1 MNHRQAYLRYYF
13 EAIKSQ
19 EYALLKFIHGSVA
32 EIPESSDVDMLIG
45 ADQRRLFLDIIGKGP
60 DIKRI
65 HLAKKSFATYVSLL
79 FNDGS
84 YLEIDLIFRFDRK
97 GTIYLQ
103 ANEILDHANESADG
117 LKIASHRHNFEYVLL
132 FYLING
138 ADVPERYRAY
148 FSTFSFEQRA
158 EIFAHITGKYK
169 VNINVLD
176 ELYEVNSRFTKKIL
190 GYVNGHGSNKAFH
203 YLYNKA
209 RYVTDVVNDFMH
221 QRGITVTFSGV
232 DGAGK
237 STIIEEVRQ
246 TLQKKYRQKIVV
258 LRHRPSLLPILSS
271 VVHGKSEAEKRTR
284 ENLPRQGKNKSV
296 LSSLIRFTYYYLDYL
311 VGQYYIYFRYTL
323 RGYTV
328 LYDRYYF
335 DFIIDS
341 RRSNIVL
348 PKGFMKWCYHFIFKP
363 QVNVFLFASP
373 EIIRSRKQELSQE
386 DITSLTSE
394 YTQLFNE
401 LGKSGSKQQYLV
413 INNINLDD
421 TIRRVMNECV
431 SAAI

>member
-1 MNHRQAYLRYYF
+1 
-13 EAIKSQ
+13 
-19 EYALLKFIHGSVA
+19 
-32 EIPESSDVDMLIG
+32 
-45 ADQRRLFLDIIGKGP
+45 
-60 DIKRI
+60 
-65 HLAKKSFATYVSLL
+65 
-79 FNDGS
+79 
-84 YLEIDLIFRFDRK
+84 
-97 GTIYLQ
+97 
-103 ANEILDHANESADG
+103 
-117 LKIASHRHNFEYVLL
+117 
-132 FYLING
+132 
-138 ADVPERYRAY
+138 
-148 FSTFSFEQRA
+148 
-158 EIFAHITGKYK
+158 
-169 VNINVLD
+169 
-176 ELYEVNSRFTKKIL
+176 
-190 GYVNGHGSNKAFH
+190 
-203 YLYNKA
+203 
-209 RYVTDVVNDFMH
+209 MH

-284 ENLPRQGKNKSV
+284 EKLPRQGTNKSV
-296 LSSLIRFTYYYLDYL
+296 VSSLFRFTYYYLDYL

-386 DITSLTSE
+386 DITSLT
-394 YTQLFNE
+394 T
-401 LGKSGSKQQYLV
+401 
-413 INNINLDD
+413 
-421 TIRRVMNECV
+421 TISCNQ
-431 SAAI
+431 

>member
-1 MNHRQAYLRYYF
+1 
-13 EAIKSQ
+13 
-19 EYALLKFIHGSVA
+19 
-32 EIPESSDVDMLIG
+32 
-45 ADQRRLFLDIIGKGP
+45 
-60 DIKRI
+60 
-65 HLAKKSFATYVSLL
+65 
-79 FNDGS
+79 
-84 YLEIDLIFRFDRK
+84 
-97 GTIYLQ
+97 
-103 ANEILDHANESADG
+103 
-117 LKIASHRHNFEYVLL
+117 
-132 FYLING
+132 
-138 ADVPERYRAY
+138 
-148 FSTFSFEQRA
+148 
-158 EIFAHITGKYK
+158 
-169 VNINVLD
+169 
-176 ELYEVNSRFTKKIL
+176 
-190 GYVNGHGSNKAFH
+190 
-203 YLYNKA
+203 
-209 RYVTDVVNDFMH
+209 
-221 QRGITVTFSGV
+221 
-232 DGAGK
+232 
-237 STIIEEVRQ
+237 
-246 TLQKKYRQKIVV
+246 
-258 LRHRPSLLPILSS
+258 LLPILSS

-284 ENLPRQGKNKSV
+284 EKLPRQGTNKSV
-296 LSSLIRFTYYYLDYL
+296 ISSLFRFTYYYLDYL

-386 DITSLTSE
+386 DITSLTTE